1 MTSLATAR
9 KRRELARSNLAN
21 FESTITWKKQIE
33 PSKLD
38 LITLQRLEEQLFK
51 IENGFFQNQELILEK
66 ISDISARDAEDIIT
80 EEFME
85 KATEQRN
92 TLQNMKDL
100 REAFKNVM
108 TLQAQVEDWEKVD
121 ISGCSDA
128 LAEDISRL
136 QNMLERIYKLVT
148 SDAADGYPQLRSST
162 RDLRFRISSLKKLF
176 TKELDSRTDSDSFG
190 KNTSASRS
198 ALSDNKNYSSIKL
211 PSLSLPYFD
220 GGEMEWPSFWE
231 RFQSIMAKDKK
242 LTDSDK
248 ATYLRSALNSKEA
261 IQIITSQHSVDDYDE
276 MVTALKRRYSNPR
289 RLFRK
294 QVQSLVQFKFSGRSH
309 RTYAAAQGELL
320 SLLSAMERQGQFT
333 QNHLVIALLE
343 SNMTEDVFQ
352 EWSRF
357 TVGDKDVPSLD
368 KLKHFILNEFD
379 ATQGADCPSSKAK
392 LQFQPQN
399 IKKTS
404 KPIFMTNGGRSCSLC
419 DSKEHLTFQCSAFK
433 ELSSSER
440 RKRVKGLRLCFNCLS
455 AGHKSESCQSRHSC
469 RTCGQ
474 RHHTLIHLS
483 ESKETNREMDPI
495 NPTPSSLVA
504 TNISDEQH
512 ALFITCQVLV
522 EGPGG
527 KVKARALIDPGS
539 AVSLATNR
547 LATTVKAEKIK
558 RTTNMSGLQS
568 SPLPGSKYTVSLKLS
583 SVYDSSKTV
592 PLKAAL
598 LEGITAELLQR
609 FLE

>member
-1 MTSLATAR
+1 M
-9 KRRELARSNLAN
+9 
-21 FESTITWKKQIE
+21 KK
-33 PSKLD
+33 S
-38 LITLQRLEEQLFK
+38 
-51 IENGFFQNQELILEK
+51 
-66 ISDISARDAEDIIT
+66 
-80 EEFME
+80 
-85 KATEQRN
+85 
-92 TLQNMKDL
+92 
-100 REAFKNVM
+100 
-108 TLQAQVEDWEKVD
+108 
-121 ISGCSDA
+121 
-128 LAEDISRL
+128 
-136 QNMLERIYKLVT
+136 
-148 SDAADGYPQLRSST
+148 
-162 RDLRFRISSLKKLF
+162 F

-198 ALSDNKNYSSIKL
+198 AFSDSKDSSNIKL
-211 PSLSLPYFD
+211 PSLSLPHFD

-248 ATYLRSALNSKEA
+248 ATYLRSALKSKEA
-261 IQIITSQHSVDDYDE
+261 IQIITAQHGVDDYDE

-294 QVQSLVQFKFSGRSH
+294 QVQSLVQFKFSGCSH

-320 SLLSAMERQGQFT
+320 SLLSGMERQGQFT

-368 KLKHFILNEFD
+368 KLKDFILNEFD
-379 ATQGADCPSSKAK
+379 AIQGADCPSSKAK

-440 RKRVKGLRLCFNCLS
+440 RMRVKGLRLCFNCLS
-455 AGHKSESCQSRHSC
+455 AGHKSESCQSCHSC

-495 NPTPSSLVA
+495 NQTPSSLVA

-539 AVSLATNR
+539 AVSL
-547 LATTVKAEKIK
+547 TV
-558 RTTNMSGLQS
+558 
-568 SPLPGSKYTVSLKLS
+568 
-583 SVYDSSKTV
+583 
-592 PLKAAL
+592 
-598 LEGITAELLQR
+598 
-609 FLE
+609 